1 MPWKF
6 TIEDTDGFSV
16 DKLQADSFDT
26 MQGYTL
32 RVSGDLGLNKV
43 FGVTSYKDAER
54 YFDDLLNDLG
64 KSEINLKTKNEQTE
78 ALRAYFADYYGR
90 SMRDPNEGDTAASA
104 FYDVARNLT
113 FFTKNAFMGFLNH
126 FETAEAI
133 KGFGASFIIKSI
145 PGVERKLADWSKGVY
160 TADDRHAILNQ
171 MFGNELQRRQT
182 WREINNRNI
191 ERFTRNKT
199 DPLHVGMAKVVAGT
213 AYAAGR
219 SPFTRYLAHSQ
230 NSIVSTARGDFLGD
244 LVRYAHEGGKRG
256 MFLSDSVLNRLG
268 LKADKRFSNLVKAL
282 KNSTEVTPEGGIK
295 IKDQEYFDLIERDM
309 NNLMTLRRL
318 GDYVASEVIQRDNLT
333 DTFLWRGNQK
343 SPWMNLLTQFKSFAV
358 RSYNKRLAKSALR
371 AAEGDALGQFLTVA
385 LSGALGT
392 AGYIGQS
399 GLAMSGM
406 NDEQRKN
413 YLKYSLGVDSWN
425 KMGAKELAMVGLNGI
440 MRSSVFAMPALI
452 ANMAGFNT
460 GIKSTTTFEDVNR
473 KDFAKHLDLDGWAR
487 QLLPAY
493 GTISGLWN
501 LLADARNLTETKFM
515 NKSLYTNR
523 ERERIAKSFGRSIKA
538 ITPNAP
544 YLQQTMINFIT
555 DNQ

>member
-1 MPWKF
+1 M
-6 TIEDTDGFSV
+6 
-16 DKLQADSFDT
+16 
-26 MQGYTL
+26 
-32 RVSGDLGLNKV
+32 
-43 FGVTSYKDAER
+43 
-54 YFDDLLNDLG
+54 NDLG

-90 SMRDPNEGDTAASA
+90 SMRDPNEGDTVASA

-160 TADDRHAILNQ
+160 TAEDRHAILNQ
-171 MFGNELQRRQT
+171 VFGNELQRRQT

-213 AYAAGR
+213 AYAAGN

-282 KNSTEVTPEGGIK
+282 KNSTKVTPEGGIK

-343 SPWMNLLTQFKSFAV
+343 SPWMNLLTQFKSFAI

-399 GLAMSGM
+399 CLAMSGM

-473 KDFAKHLDLDGWAR
+473 KDFAKHFDLDEWAR

-501 LLADARNLTETKFM
+501 LQADARNLAETKFM

>member
-1 MPWKF
+1 
-6 TIEDTDGFSV
+6 
-16 DKLQADSFDT
+16 
-26 MQGYTL
+26 
-32 RVSGDLGLNKV
+32 
-43 FGVTSYKDAER
+43 
-54 YFDDLLNDLG
+54 
-64 KSEINLKTKNEQTE
+64 
-78 ALRAYFADYYGR
+78 
-90 SMRDPNEGDTAASA
+90 
-104 FYDVARNLT
+104 
-113 FFTKNAFMGFLNH
+113 
-126 FETAEAI
+126 
-133 KGFGASFIIKSI
+133 
-145 PGVERKLADWSKGVY
+145 
-160 TADDRHAILNQ
+160 
-171 MFGNELQRRQT
+171 
-182 WREINNRNI
+182 
-191 ERFTRNKT
+191 
-199 DPLHVGMAKVVAGT
+199 
-213 AYAAGR
+213 
-219 SPFTRYLAHSQ
+219 
-230 NSIVSTARGDFLGD
+230 
-244 LVRYAHEGGKRG
+244 

-343 SPWMNLLTQFKSFAV
+343 SPWMSLLTQFKSFAI

-399 GLAMSGM
+399 CLAMSGM

-473 KDFAKHLDLDGWAR
+473 KDFAKHFDLDEWAR

-501 LLADARNLTETKFM
+501 LQADARNLAETKFM